1 MCKGGSQ
8 VAPRIWLLLVTL
20 SIISQA
26 LGAERSAQTTQE
38 KPVGSEA
45 MQIHVAGDLLTVKL
59 QGVPLET
66 ALREIERRTTIEVSS
81 AGPLT
86 RHITIE
92 FQQLPFEE
100 GLRRLL
106 RGYGWVMLHTG
117 SGMQQGSTVTQVM
130 VLSTDAREHPGP
142 FAGTPETKR
151 EKTEVQALN
160 ALVAREEVKAQL
172 EVYIHGPDAKARKEA
187 FQGLMAA
194 VDVEEFQLLIAML
207 QDQTIQPGA
216 WETALAPLS
225 ELMAAEEQQL
235 LLASL
240 QDPAARESMVRTLES
255 YLKYKTR
262 EETKSH

>member
-1 MCKGGSQ
+1 
-8 VAPRIWLLLVTL
+8 VAPIVWFLLVAL
-20 SIISQA
+20 AMIGQA
-26 LGAERSAQTTQE
+26 LGAERSARTTPE
-38 KPVGSEA
+38 GPVGSET
-45 MQIHVAGDLLTVKL
+45 MLIHVADDLLTVKL

-66 ALREIERRTTIEVSS
+66 VLREIERRTTIGIFR

-86 RHITIE
+86 QHITIE
-92 FQQLPFEE
+92 FQALPLEE

-106 RGYGWVMLHTG
+106 RGHGWMMLHTS

-130 VLSTDAREHPGP
+130 VLSADAREHPGS
-142 FAGTPETKR
+142 FAGTPATTR
-151 EKTEVQALN
+151 EHTAVLALH
-160 ALVAREEVKAQL
+160 ALAAREEVKSQL

-187 FQGLMAA
+187 FQDLIAA
-194 VDVEEFQLLIAML
+194 VDVEEFQLVIAML
-207 QDQTIQPGA
+207 QDRTIQPGT

-225 ELMAAEEQQL
+225 ELMAVEEQQL

-262 EETKSH
+262 EEAKSQ

>member
-1 MCKGGSQ
+1 
-8 VAPRIWLLLVTL
+8 VTPRVWLLLVPL
-20 SIISQA
+20 MIVGQA
-26 LGAERSAQTTQE
+26 LATEGIPQTTPARQANSQ
-38 KPVGSEA
+38 V
-45 MQIHVAGDLLTVKL
+45 MLIHVAGDQLTVKL

-66 ALREIERRTTIEVSS
+66 ALREIERHTTIEISI
-81 AGPLT
+81 AGRLARTISMAFQDLPL
-86 RHITIE
+86 E
-92 FQQLPFEE
+92 A

-117 SGMQQGSTVTQVM
+117 SGVQHGSTLKQVM
-130 VLSTDAREHPGP
+130 VLSTDPRAHPSQLE
-142 FAGTPETKR
+142 GTPETQE
-151 EKTEVQALN
+151 EKTVVHAVN

-187 FQGLMAA
+187 FQGLIAA

-207 QDQTIQPGA
+207 QDQTIQPLA

-225 ELMAAEEQQL
+225 ELMAVEEQQM

-240 QDPAARESMVRTLES
+240 QDRTARESMVRTLES